1 MSPIRSY
8 LLRWLLQISSLTLL
22 YPRAF
27 REEYKQEIRAVNKA
41 IMDDAC
47 ERGFT
52 ALMLVFVREMVA
64 IIQSVLVV
72 SLSSLK
78 DSREAYMKSEI
89 VPNGPQKGTQEI
101 ALSGKPGNPKFL
113 WVSGWVLLSVLTIP
127 LTGLIM
133 APIAALLLSVANTF
147 STIGWFAMYSGE
159 ITQAIGILSGLAI
172 TTSVTQWLLLRP
184 FLPGAQRW
192 IPATMA
198 GWLIGGLVIAVEVT
212 VSNSLGLPTMLA
224 RALGAVSIG
233 AILGGAQML
242 YLRRII
248 PNAGW
253 WFAINVLAFSSLLLV
268 GRSATSLIEGLVVIS
283 LPGLITGVGMR
294 ALIVRMP
301 KRSGE
306 AGVSI
311 KEWGRGLPRWSWLIF
326 TGLSLSVL
334 FFLGTWVYAMSQLA
348 LAKNEGIY
356 NTPEEAVLARISS
369 GWGGA
374 EVIRIENVH
383 AGPNFHNGSL
393 PHVWFGGADVY
404 LDRIP
409 DEGRRDHYAMGS
421 YYLRVEEGW
430 VHVDEGALPD
440 YIGWVMALYGLEGAG
455 N

>member
-1 MSPIRSY
+1 M
-8 LLRWLLQISSLTLL
+8 LTLL

-47 ERGFT
+47 EQGFT
-52 ALMLVFVREMVA
+52 ALMLVFVREMFA
-64 IIQSVLVV
+64 IIQSALVV

-78 DSREAYMKSEI
+78 DSREAHMKSEI
-89 VPNGPQKGTQEI
+89 IPSGPQNGTQGI
-101 ALSGKPGNPKFL
+101 AISGGPGNPTFL
-113 WVSGWVLLSVLTIP
+113 WLSGWVLLSVLTIP
-127 LTGLIM
+127 LAGLLM
-133 APIAALLLSVANTF
+133 APIAALLLAVVNTF
-147 STIGWFAMYSGE
+147 STIDWFAMYNGE

-198 GWLIGGLVIAVEVT
+198 GWLLGGLAIAAEVT
-212 VSNSLGLPTMLA
+212 VSNRMGLPTILA
-224 RALGAVSIG
+224 FAIGAVTIG
-233 AILGGAQML
+233 AILGSAQMV

-253 WFAINVLAFSSLLLV
+253 WLAINVLAFSSLLLV
-268 GRSATSLIEGLVVIS
+268 GRSATSLIELLVVLS

-301 KRSGE
+301 KRSEE
-306 AGVSI
+306 AGVST
-311 KEWGRGLPRWSWLIF
+311 KERGRSLPRWSWLVF
-326 TGLSLSVL
+326 TGLSIILL
-334 FFLGTWVYAMSQLA
+334 FFLGTWVYAKSQLV
-348 LAKNEGIY
+348 LAKNKGIY
-356 NTPEEAVLARISS
+356 DTPEEAVLARNSS

-383 AGPNFHNGSL
+383 AGPNFPNGKL

-409 DEGRRDHYAMGS
+409 VGGRWDHYAAGS

-430 VHVDEGALPD
+430 VHIPEGALPD
-440 YIGWVMALYGLEGAG
+440 YIGLVMALYGLEGAG
-455 N
+455 D